1 LEGNHHHEHLV
12 QCDALGFGSA
22 FGALG
27 LVCVLDWPLLG
38 SREERWRC
46 CSRSSSYC
54 VQRNKYRICLQY
66 ADMSTRKV
74 ILTGD
79 TPTGQLHLGHYIG
92 SVKRRLELQETH
104 ECFFLLAN
112 LHAFTTNSD
121 CPDGI
126 RSDTLEIVRDYLAMG
141 IDPEKAAI
149 SLQSEIPAI
158 AELTFLFA
166 MLLPYNRVMRNPTL
180 KEEIKVKGLGDNYSF
195 GFPLYA
201 VGQTADILAFR
212 AHSVPVG
219 EDQVPHIELTREVA
233 RRFNKL
239 YCGIDENIEDD
250 DPIMEEKG
258 VFPIPLADVGKVGK
272 LIGTDGVNK
281 MSKSLNNTILITD
294 SKKEVKKKLGQLYTG
309 RQSMTEPGDPNNSLM
324 QYVDIFI
331 PDADRVA
338 ELKDKYVK
346 GDNIGDGH
354 IKVELAEAISAL
366 LEPMQ
371 DRRSQYEGDNDA
383 IIDIIRDGTTR
394 ANAKTEETLAMA
406 KEACGL
412 GFFDRSIAL
421 GGS

>member
-1 LEGNHHHEHLV
+1 
-12 QCDALGFGSA
+12 
-22 FGALG
+22 
-27 LVCVLDWPLLG
+27 
-38 SREERWRC
+38 
-46 CSRSSSYC
+46 
-54 VQRNKYRICLQY
+54 
-66 ADMSTRKV
+66 MSTRKV

-112 LHAFTTNSD
+112 LHAFTTNLD

-239 YCGIDENIEDD
+239 YCGIDENVEDD
-250 DPIMEEKG
+250 DPIMLEKG
-258 VFPIPLADVGKVGK
+258 VFPIPKADVGKVGK
-272 LIGTDGVNK
+272 LMGTDGVNK
-281 MSKSLNNTILITD
+281 MSKSLGNVILITD
-294 SKKEVKKKLGQLYTG
+294 TPKQVKKKMGKIFTG
-309 RQSMTEPGDPNNSLM
+309 RQSPTDPGDGENALM
-324 QYVDIFI
+324 QYVETFI
-331 PDADRVA
+331 AFGTQEIPAALKVPDQRMR
-338 ELKDKYVK
+338 LIL
-346 GDNIGDGH
+346 G
-354 IKVELAEAISAL
+354 
-366 LEPMQ
+366 
-371 DRRSQYEGDNDA
+371 
-383 IIDIIRDGTTR
+383 RD
-394 ANAKTEETLAMA
+394 ANAANTAIERVGQREVDDPGLAAEMHRRLCA
-406 KEACGL
+406 PVGQLSQAAAAPPGQYIGHRIARYGL
-412 GFFDRSIAL
+412 IFRLHPPLHPPAHKSPVCRPQFVKIPVPASAWRRAGL
-421 GGS
+421 